1 MRRVDEQ
8 SALLYRHALEVKRLG
23 NVGNV
28 LEVGR
33 VRGAAHG
40 VAGVCDAFGD
50 NIAVDGLGYG
60 LHRRRYDL
68 LRK

>member
-1 MRRVDEQ
+1 MRRVGKQ
-8 SALLYRHALEVKRLG
+8 SALLYRHALEIKNLG

-40 VAGVCDAFGD
+40 VAGIRDALSN
-50 NIAVDGLGYG
+50 NIAVDSLGYG
-60 LHRRRYDL
+60 LHRRRDDL
-68 LRK
+68 L

>member
-1 MRRVDEQ
+1 MRRIDEK
-8 SALLYRHALEVKRLG
+8 SALLYRYALEVKRLG

-40 VAGVCDAFGD
+40 IASIRDALSN
-50 NIAVDGLGYG
+50 NIAVDSLGYG
-60 LHRRRYDL
+60 LHRRRDDL